1 MDASLS
7 PEQEDLRRV
16 LRRFLAERSGS
27 AAVRRAV
34 ETPAGYDEAVWRQL
48 NEAFGLAGVVIP
60 EEYGGLGLGFV
71 ELALVLEEMG
81 RALYPSPF
89 LAGAVLAAAAL
100 LHSGDEPARKE
111 FLPGIAAGTTAAT
124 LAHRSCEVAVRPAAG
139 PGAAMTGTVQH
150 VLDGH
155 LADLLILP
163 VPSASGVSLYAVR
176 GDAPGLSTSRLPT
189 VDQTRTQ
196 ARLEL
201 RDTPARLLGVAGG
214 AATVLDRVR
223 DLGGVALAAEAV
235 GGAARCLEMAVEY
248 ARTRVQFGRPIGG
261 FQAVKHRCAD
271 LYVEVETARSAA
283 YYAAW
288 TAAAGSEELATM
300 APAAQAYC
308 AEVYRHVAADNIQL
322 HGGIGFTWEHDA
334 HLYFKRASTAD
345 VLFGSSRYQR
355 AVLAE
360 RLGLARPPNV
370 VTWAASSR

>member
-1 MDASLS
+1 VDTSLS
-7 PEQEDLRRV
+7 PEQEDLRGV
-16 LRRFLAERSGS
+16 LRRFLTERSGS
-27 AAVRRAV
+27 AEVRQAV
-34 ETPAGYDEAVWRQL
+34 ETPGGHDEAVWRQL
-48 NEAFGLAGVVIP
+48 NEAFGLSGVIIP
-60 EEYGGLGLGFV
+60 EEYGGLGLSFV

-89 LAGAVLAAAAL
+89 LATAVLATTAL
-100 LHSGDEPARKE
+100 VHGGDEPARKE
-111 FLPGIAAGTTAAT
+111 YLPGIAAGTTVAT
-124 LAHRSCEVAVRPAAG
+124 LAHRSCEVAVQPAAG
-139 PGAAMTGTVQH
+139 RGVAVQHVLTGTVQH

-155 LADLLILP
+155 IADLLILP
-163 VPSASGVSLYAVR
+163 VPSAGGVSLYAVR
-176 GDAPGLSTSRLPT
+176 GDSPGLTARRLPT

-201 RDTPARLLGVAGG
+201 LETPARLVGAAGG
-214 AATVLDRVR
+214 AAPALDRVR
-223 DLGGVALAAEAV
+223 ELGGVALAAEAV

-248 ARTRVQFGRPIGG
+248 ARSRVQFGRPIGS

-288 TAAAGSEELATM
+288 TAAELDDELAVM

-308 AEVYRHVAADNIQL
+308 AEVYRHAAAENIQL

-334 HLYFKRASTAD
+334 HLYFKRASTSD
-345 VLFGSSRYQR
+345 LLFGSSRYHR

-360 RLGLARPPNV
+360 RIGLGG
-370 VTWAASSR
+370 